1 MASFPKIAQ
10 HLIAAGQLKRDSRR
24 SSVLLFSF
32 VLAIANLLF
41 YGVMDERLR
50 DDQTSY
56 YLSLILFIEIVVHC
70 SILFLDF
77 KSIAEEIVHKTR
89 SLPVG
94 PLARLAFILGSAFR
108 NRMLLS
114 VWASNAVGIVSI
126 FGIAAGVWG
135 VILYSLL
142 LLNATMLTGF
152 VLLVLARHQQSS
164 VIVGIL
170 SLIGLVSILL
180 VFVLLDSASL
190 VMSFPHI
197 LWTVNG
203 MNFASGGLWGSALY
217 NGFLLL
223 ASSAVVLV
231 FARRLC

>member
-114 VWASNAVGIVSI
+114 LWVSNAVGIVSI
-126 FGIAAGVWG
+126 FGIATGVWG

-142 LLNATMLTGF
+142 LMNVTMLTGF
-152 VLLVLARHQQSS
+152 VLLVVARYEQSS
-164 VIVGIL
+164 VIVGL
-170 SLIGLVSILL
+170 LALIGLVSTFL
-180 VFVLLDSASL
+180 VFVLLDSATL
-190 VMSFPHI
+190 VMGIPYI

-203 MNFASGGLWGSALY
+203 MNLASAADWGSALY
-217 NGFLLL
+217 DAFLLF
-223 ASSAVVLV
+223 ASSTVVLA
-231 FARRLC
+231 FAKRFC